1 MINVRDQKLGKR
13 PARFDKRTLKF
24 RDYIPG
30 VPPLPSSQSWLK
42 LKTWP
47 MYANDQLGDCVE
59 AASGHLVDLW
69 KSYTTPSEPVLS
81 TSQIIAAYS
90 GATGY
95 VPGDPSTDNGT
106 NILDFLK
113 YWRSTGVG
121 GHKIAAFVSL
131 SPGNLLEL
139 KQAIWLFGGAFI
151 GVQLP
156 VTAQGASAWTVPGVP
171 TGDGA
176 PGSWG
181 GHCVPVS
188 AYSLSL
194 PAAERNTV
202 ITWGQ
207 TMQMS
212 DYFYQVYSDEAY
224 GVLSL
229 DFIASDMLAP
239 NGFNLPQLMAD
250 LKAL

>member
-13 PARFDKRTLKF
+13 PARFDKRTLKLC
-24 RDYIPG
+24 DYLTAPA
-30 VPPLPSSQSWLK
+30 PPPAVSWLNN

-59 AASGHLVDLW
+59 AASGHMVDLW
-69 KSYTTPSEPVLS
+69 ASYTKPTEPVLS

-106 NILDFLK
+106 NILAFLK
-113 YWRSTGVG
+113 YWRNTGIG
-121 GHKIAAFVSL
+121 GHKIAGFVGLTPGSL
-131 SPGNLLEL
+131 IEL
-139 KQAIWLFGGAFI
+139 RQSVWLFGAPMI
-151 GVQLP
+151 GLQLP
-156 VTAQGASAWTVPGVP
+156 VTAQGASSWTVPDSL

-181 GHCVPVS
+181 GHCVPPAKYDV
-188 AYSLSL
+188 SL
-194 PAAERNTV
+194 PARERNTV

-207 TMQMS
+207 LMPMS
-212 DYFYQVYSDEAY
+212 DYFYQIYSDEAY
-224 GVLSL
+224 AVLSL
-229 DFIASDMLAP
+229 DWFNKVSEAP
-239 NGFNLPQLMAD
+239 NNFN
-250 LKAL
+250 LKALQADLAAL